1 MFVRVPLDRICDN
14 PFQTRSDYGDVAELA
29 DSLLNMQAARP
40 ETSGLLHVPPG
51 RIVLDGQV
59 LDPAAYGGLLAC
71 LGDEPQAVVELAAG
85 HRRLRA
91 FRQLAADQQEYT
103 TFPVAVSPLGDQAMA
118 DVAWEENAKRKDLS
132 PIEEAE
138 ALQRA
143 MTRFS
148 WTQAEVGRRWGLS
161 QSAVANKLRLL
172 GLPHDAQAAIRA
184 GQLSERHGRA
194 LLAAA
199 GKSQRIYQA
208 VAAQI
213 IPRPMASAEAAGRAR
228 QLVKTANFHTTH
240 WFKQQTVVCAAC
252 QVSLSVGDGLEVYSA
267 LVDDAASDNG
277 YQYIYLCQTCYR
289 TATNW
294 TPPSAAESD
303 KLVEQVTYR
312 QIVGL
317 HNPHFPLDVEMAAS
331 GIVSARCT
339 DCTARQERA
348 GRDECLD
355 RQCYDAKR
363 ALWEARQA
371 DELCVRLR
379 ELYPDVD
386 DFKVDDFRGYDL
398 RASDQADRAMV
409 RDGHCGPHCERLG
422 FHRIYSDY
430 YLQPFDDL
438 PFAYACNNSNAHLAC
453 QRRYLAAQQ
462 TDADKA
468 AEEQLKNS
476 VASNRQAA
484 NVLLQR
490 ARLSVARALLDGHAG
505 AWLQLAQCFGS
516 GEPKSLDDALARAA
530 GKVIAWD
537 LDCHHDWSEQDTP
550 TKFQAEIQRIMT
562 RLGIALLP
570 GPDDVARRL
579 ERIAGFVLDEHGQPR
594 GDLSP
599 EQVRGNRTNLRRLR
613 AELAQMAADGRATEE
628 GAAHLSERIAHLR
641 RALDISREMSR

>member
-1 MFVRVPLDRICDN
+1 MFVRVPLERICDN
-14 PFQTRSDYGDVAELA
+14 PFQTRSDYGDVAELVE
-29 DSLLNMQAARP
+29 SLLNMQAARP

-51 RIVLDGQV
+51 RVVLDGQV
-59 LDPAAYGGLLAC
+59 LNSAEYGGLLPC

-103 TFPVAVSPLGDQAMA
+103 TFPVDVSPLGDQAMA

-213 IPRPMASAEAAGRAR
+213 IPRPMASAEAAGQAR
-228 QLVKTANFHTTH
+228 QLVTTANFHTTH

-252 QVSLSVGDGLEVYSA
+252 EVSLSVGDGLEVYSA

-348 GRDECLD
+348 GREECLD

-363 ALWEARQA
+363 KLWEARQA
-371 DELCVRLR
+371 DELCARLR

-476 VASNRQAA
+476 VATNRQVA
-484 NVLLQR
+484 NALLAR

-505 AWLQLAQCFGS
+505 AWSQLAVAFGAKKELPIDEALMLIS
-516 GEPKSLDDALARAA
+516 GR
-530 GKVIAWD
+530 VINWD
-537 LDCHHDWSEQDTP
+537 LDCHHDWSEQKTFLR
-550 TKFQAEIQRIMT
+550 FQEEIQRI
-562 RLGIALLP
+562 LSSFGIALLP
-570 GPDDVARRL
+570 SVDDEVHQL
-579 ERIAGFVLDEHGQPR
+579 DRIACFILDDEGQPR
-594 GDLSP
+594 ADLTP
-599 EQVRGNRTNLRRLR
+599 EQIQGNLENLRKVQVELR
-613 AELAQMAADGRATEE
+613 AMAADGRATADEVAAL
-628 GAAHLSERIAHLR
+628 GAEIEYLQ
-641 RALDISREMSR
+641 RALDISREISR